1 MLAEGRR
8 EIRGR
13 EIRRREIG
21 GREIRGREAME
32 TTDLGGS
39 NGANGVNGSLPTTR

>member
-39 NGANGVNGSLPTTR
+39 NGETMSGPRD